1 MIEAVSLAAA
11 LALLPVS
18 SAMVG
23 QEPAASASA
32 APNAEDVQLQ
42 ADAETFREMIRLLND
57 QAAPIRNNAGLS
69 EAEKRRQIEALLNT
83 REAEIEA
90 YFARRNAVGRRRAI
104 EQGGDPSAIDAML
117 SMRQLNTLV
126 AILDA
131 MVAGTLP
138 S

>member
-11 LALLPVS
+11 LALLPLS
-18 SAMVG
+18 SATVG
-23 QEPAASASA
+23 QVP
-32 APNAEDVQLQ
+32 APNASATSNAEDAQLQ
-42 ADAETFREMIRLLND
+42 ADAEAFRDMINRLID
-57 QAAPIRNNAGLS
+57 QAAPIRNNASLS

-90 YFARRNAVGRRRAI
+90 YFNRRNAVSRRRAI

-117 SMRQLNTLV
+117 SMRQLNTLI
-126 AILDA
+126 AIMNA
-131 MVAGTLP
+131 MAAGNGP